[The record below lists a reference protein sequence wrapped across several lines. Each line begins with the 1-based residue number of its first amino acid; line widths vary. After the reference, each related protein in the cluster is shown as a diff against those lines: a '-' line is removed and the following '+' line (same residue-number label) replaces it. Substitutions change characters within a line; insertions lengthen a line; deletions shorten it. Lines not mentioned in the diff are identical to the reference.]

1 MQCETIY
8 IGRKILVKL
17 KHERLKMQRKFLDLH
32 WPIKEKS
39 QEMRSRDLSANAR
52 MEVTV

>member
-1 MQCETIY
+1 MQCKTIY

-17 KHERLKMQRKFLDLH
+17 KHERLKMQRKLLDLH